1 MPPCPSLTAAGG
13 GASIPRVSILGLLAA
28 LVLALGSGCNTEC
41 RSLCTA
47 WYDYQRDVC
56 QVLDTD
62 DDRVRC
68 ISDYRGSRVSDEE
81 LAQCVD
87 REVQVE
93 EIAALEPDEGRD
105 CLCDGDESDCPGD
118 DDDSAGW

>member
-1 MPPCPSLTAAGG
+1 MLFVA
-13 GASIPRVSILGLLAA
+13 LLPT
-28 LVLALGSGCNTEC
+28 LASGCNTEC
-41 RSLCTA
+41 RNLCTA

-56 QVLDTD
+56 RVLDTD

-81 LAQCVD
+81 LAQCTD
-87 REVQVE
+87 RELRVE
-93 EIAALEPDEGRD
+93 DIAALEPDQGRD

-118 DDDSAGW
+118 DDDSAEW

>member
-1 MPPCPSLTAAGG
+1 MLFVA
-13 GASIPRVSILGLLAA
+13 LLPT
-28 LVLALGSGCNTEC
+28 LASGCNTEC
-41 RSLCTA
+41 RNLCTA

-68 ISDYRGSRVSDEE
+68 ISDYRGSRVSEGE

-87 REVQVE
+87 QELRVE
-93 EIAALEPDEGRD
+93 QIAALEPDDGRD

-118 DDDSAGW
+118 DDDSAEQ